1 MNALETLQH
10 YFHYN
15 EFQSGQ
21 AAVIDDLNKSQ
32 DVLLTLPTGAGKS
45 ICYQVPALMNN
56 GLTLV
61 VTPLLSLM
69 EDQVRHLKAFGIKQV
84 AALNSFNTKKERQHV
99 LKHLSQLKI
108 LYVSPELLQQDWILK
123 RLKKL
128 YIRFFVVDEAH
139 CISQWGHEFRPDYMK
154 LASVLHSLR
163 HPTLLLVTATLTE
176 DVKRDI
182 FEHFSERNILE
193 HLHMIDRDNISFIVE
208 KCVSNMEKDR
218 YIVDCLSAYHVPTII
233 YFSSKKE
240 TERVSH
246 HLRTALPDHRVAY
259 YHGDLENNERMLI
272 QQQFLSG
279 ELDVICAT
287 SAFGMGVNKR
297 DVRLVIHYHLPT
309 QIESFVQE
317 VGRAGRDQLHS
328 VSISLVTEHD
338 RLITERLIEG
348 EMIEE
353 AVLVQLFRLLDQ
365 YPEIDMDEFVDRH
378 QLNEVHRRYLQNYL
392 ENHDIINDNKTINH
406 HNVTEFFKVEWIET
420 ITKRQQF
427 KRKKL
432 LELLLALN
440 GDRCIRRSIY
450 QPFQTKIK
458 DAPFGCCSVCG
469 FTLAQFNPIQLQTST
484 EKLSWE
490 EKLLKRLRP
499 HSEAL
504 DWKGERDD

>member
-10 YFHYN
+10 YFQYS
-15 EFQSGQ
+15 EFQPGQ
-21 AAVIDDLNKSQ
+21 EAVIDDLNAGH

-45 ICYQVPALMNN
+45 ICYQVPALMND

-69 EDQVRHLKAFGIKQV
+69 EDQVRHLKAFGIKRV
-84 AALNSFNTKKERQHV
+84 AALNSFNTKTERQHV

-108 LYVSPELLQQDWILK
+108 LYVSPELLQQEWILK
-123 RLKKL
+123 RLRQL
-128 YIRFFVVDEAH
+128 SIRFFVVDEAH

-154 LASVLHSLR
+154 LDSVLCSLKD
-163 HPTLLLVTATLTE
+163 PTLLLVTATLTQ

-182 FEHFSERNILE
+182 FQHFSSRDITE

-208 KCVSNMEKDR
+208 RCVSNSEKDR
-218 YIVDCLSAYHVPTII
+218 YIARCLSLYHVPTII

-246 HLRTALPDHRVAY
+246 YLRSELSNHRIAY

-287 SAFGMGVNKR
+287 SAFGMGVNKK

-317 VGRAGRDQLHS
+317 VGRAGRDRLHS

-338 RLITERLIEG
+338 RLITERLIES

-353 AVLVQLFRLLDQ
+353 SVLFHLFRLLEQHAHIDIDQ
-365 YPEIDMDEFVDRH
+365 FADTH

-392 ENHDIINDNKTINH
+392 ENHDLINDNKTINH
-406 HNVTEFFKVEWIET
+406 HKLTDRFKAKWVKTVTE
-420 ITKRQQF
+420 RQQF

-440 GDRCIRRSIY
+440 GENCIRRSIY
-450 QPFQTKIK
+450 QPFQHQVKE
-458 DAPFGCCSVCG
+458 APFGCCSVCG
-469 FTLAQFNPIQLQTST
+469 FTLAQFEPIQLQSRT
-484 EKLSWE
+484 EELSFEDKLT
-490 EKLLKRLRP
+490 KRIRP
-499 HSEAL
+499 HIEA
-504 DWKGERDD
+504 

>member
-1 MNALETLQH
+1 MNALETLHH
-10 YFHYN
+10 YFHYS
-15 EFQSGQ
+15 EFQPGQ
-21 AAVIDDLNKSQ
+21 AAVIDDLNKGQ

-45 ICYQVPALMNN
+45 ICYQVPALMND

-69 EDQVRHLKAFGIKQV
+69 EDQVRHLKAFGIKRV
-84 AALNSFNTKKERQHV
+84 AALNSFNTKRERQYV
-99 LKHLSQLKI
+99 LKHLAQLKI

-123 RLKKL
+123 RLQQL
-128 YIRFFVVDEAH
+128 FIRFFVVDEAH

-154 LASVLHSLR
+154 LDSVLRSLKQ
-163 HPTLLLVTATLTE
+163 PTLLLVTATLTA

-182 FEHFSERNILE
+182 LEHFSTRNITE
-193 HLHMIDRDNISFIVE
+193 HLHLIDRDNISFIVE
-208 KCVSNMEKDR
+208 KCASNLEKDR
-218 YIVDCLSAYHVPTII
+218 YIVKCLSLYHVPTII

-246 HLRTALPDHRVAY
+246 HLRLALSNHRVAY

-287 SAFGMGVNKR
+287 SAFGMGVNKK

-338 RLITERLIEG
+338 RIITERLIEG

-353 AVLVQLFRLLDQ
+353 TVLVQLFRLLEQHNHIDIDQ
-365 YPEIDMDEFVDRH
+365 FADTY

-406 HNVTEFFKVEWIET
+406 DKLSDGFKGEWIKT
-420 ITKRQQF
+420 ITERQQF

-450 QPFQTKIK
+450 QPFQPKIK
-458 DAPFGCCSVCG
+458 EAPFGCCSVCG
-469 FTLAQFNPIQLQTST
+469 FTLAQFDPIQLQSST
-484 EKLSWE
+484 ENLSWE
-490 EKLLKRLRP
+490 EKLMRRIRP
-499 HSEAL
+499 QSEA
-504 DWKGERDD
+504 

>member
-10 YFHYN
+10 YFNYHA
-15 EFQSGQ
+15 FQTGQ
-21 AAVIDDLNKSQ
+21 RAVIDDLNEGH

-45 ICYQVPALMNN
+45 ICYQVPALMND

-69 EDQVRHLKAFGIKQV
+69 EDQVRHLKAHGIKRV
-84 AALNSFNTKKERQHV
+84 AALNSFNTTTERQHV
-99 LKHLSQLKI
+99 LKNLKLLKI
-108 LYVSPELLQQDWILK
+108 LYISPELLQQDWILK
-123 RLKKL
+123 RLKQL
-128 YIRFFVVDEAH
+128 SVRFFVVDEAH

-154 LASVLHSLR
+154 LESVLQSLK
-163 HPTLLLVTATLTE
+163 HPTLLLVTATLTA

-182 FEHFSERNILE
+182 YQHFSSRQIKE

-208 KCVSNMEKDR
+208 KCSSNYEKDR
-218 YIVDCLSAYHVPTII
+218 YIVDCLSTYHVPTII

-246 HLRTALPDHRVAY
+246 YLKEHVPTHRIAY

-287 SAFGMGVNKR
+287 SAFGMGVNKK
-297 DVRLVIHYHLPT
+297 DVRLVMHYHLPT

-317 VGRAGRDQLHS
+317 VGRAGRDHLHS

-353 AVLVQLFRLLDQ
+353 NVLLQLFRLLDQ
-365 YPEIDMDEFVDRH
+365 QTHLDLALFSDTH
-378 QLNEVHRRYLQNYL
+378 QLNEIHRRYLQNYL
-392 ENHDIINDNKTINH
+392 ENHDIITDNKTINH
-406 HNVTEFFKVEWIET
+406 HKLTDQFKDTWVRTVTE
-420 ITKRQQF
+420 RQQF

-432 LELLLALN
+432 FELLLALSD
-440 GDRCIRRSIY
+440 DRCIRRSIY
-450 QPFQTKIK
+450 QPFQHDINK
-458 DAPFGCCSVCG
+458 DRFGCCSVCG
-469 FTLAQFNPIQLQTST
+469 FRLAQFEPIQLQTSIENLTWEDKLNRRIRPYT
-484 EKLSWE
+484 EV
-490 EKLLKRLRP
+490 
-499 HSEAL
+499 
-504 DWKGERDD
+504 